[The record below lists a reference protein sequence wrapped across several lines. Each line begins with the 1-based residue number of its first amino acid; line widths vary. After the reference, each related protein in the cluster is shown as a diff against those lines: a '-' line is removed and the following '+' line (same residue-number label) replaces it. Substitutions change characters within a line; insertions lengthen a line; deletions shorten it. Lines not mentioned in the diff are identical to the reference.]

1 MNTSG
6 KTSERF
12 FNRMAELV
20 IRFRLPVILVIII
33 FTVILGFQI
42 RFLTI
47 NTSNEG
53 LLRENDPI
61 LGIYND
67 FRHQFG
73 RDDMMAIVI
82 HSKDIFSDVFL
93 TRLKALHE
101 AVEQEIPHVKEITSM
116 VNARNTRGEEDTLL
130 VDDLLAKFP
139 EDAKAFKALRK
150 RVMENPLYRN
160 QLISVDGTF
169 TAMVVESLVYSDTGN
184 ETDLLSGFDE
194 PDAGNGDN
202 APLEYIT
209 DKENGE
215 MVTRTRELIQRF
227 FSPGGTFFP
236 GLYPDVVAGAPVI
249 DSPEREKR
257 DASQPTLQ
265 DGSTD

>member
-1 MNTSG
+1 MSPSG

-20 IRFRLPVILVIII
+20 IRFRLPVVLVMIV
-33 FTVILGFQI
+33 FTVILGSQI

-61 LGIYND
+61 LGIYNE

-82 HSKDIFSDVFL
+82 HSKNIFSDTFL
-93 TRLKALHE
+93 TRLTELHQ

-116 VNARNTRGEEDTLL
+116 VNARSTIGEEDTLL

-139 EDAKAFKALRK
+139 EDAKAFMALRK
-150 RVMENPLYRN
+150 RVMENPLYLN
-160 QLISVDGTF
+160 QLISVDGSF
-169 TAMVVESLVYSDTGN
+169 TAMVVESLVYSDTGQ
-184 ETDLLSGFDE
+184 EMDLLSGFDE
-194 PDAGNGDN
+194 PEPDAGDGDGDN

-215 MVTRTRELIQRF
+215 MVTGTRALITLKRQRF
-227 FSPGGTFFP
+227 
-236 GLYPDVVAGAPVI
+236 
-249 DSPEREKR
+249 
-257 DASQPTLQ
+257 
-265 DGSTD
+265 